1 MNLRQKNIPAV
12 ALWLALQAAP
22 PCIAAPKSLAT
33 ASASGAVVSAPT
45 VVTSSQV
52 LYTDTQTAILAGE
65 SVGRAADILAR
76 RGTIGKSRS
85 TPPIT
90 EGLGGGEAGRPRSG
104 AMQDKP

>member
-33 ASASGAVVSAPT
+33 ASASGAVVSAPA

-76 RGTIGKSRS
+76 RGTISKPLPDKFRGGAVT
-85 TPPIT
+85 TPPNSDT
-90 EGLGGGEAGRPRSG
+90 AR
-104 AMQDKP
+104 

>member
-1 MNLRQKNIPAV
+1 MNLRQKNIPSV

-76 RGTIGKSRS
+76 RGTISKPLPDKFRGGAVT
-85 TPPIT
+85 TPPNSDT
-90 EGLGGGEAGRPRSG
+90 AR
-104 AMQDKP
+104 